1 MPPERITEP
10 ELIARLNALPRR
22 ERTIIG
28 IAGAPGSGKSTLAD
42 GVAEALGARAAVL
55 PMDGYHYD
63 DILLHALGRHARKG
77 APDTFDVDG
86 LAHMIGRLKAG
97 GDVVVPVFDRDKE
110 IARAGARVIPEAAE
124 IILVEGNY
132 VLAGDPPW
140 SVLRDAFALRVLID
154 VPEEEL
160 RRRLRQRWEH
170 YALSEEAI
178 LAKLDE
184 NDLPNGLY
192 VRSASTGVDLLL
204 AQEGPDGG

>member
-1 MPPERITEP
+1 MAPERITGAG
-10 ELIARLNALPRR
+10 LIARLDALSRGR
-22 ERTIIG
+22 RTIIG

-63 DILLHALGRHARKG
+63 DILLHELGRHARKG

-86 LAHMIGRLKAG
+86 LAHMIGRLRSG
-97 GDVVVPVFDRDKE
+97 GEVVVPVFDRDKE

-140 SVLRDAFALRVLID
+140 SVLRDAFELRVLID
-154 VPEEEL
+154 VPEDEL

-184 NDLPNGLY
+184 NDLPNGRY
-192 VRSASTGVDLLL
+192 VRSSSVGVDLLL
-204 AQEGPDGG
+204 TQEGPDGG